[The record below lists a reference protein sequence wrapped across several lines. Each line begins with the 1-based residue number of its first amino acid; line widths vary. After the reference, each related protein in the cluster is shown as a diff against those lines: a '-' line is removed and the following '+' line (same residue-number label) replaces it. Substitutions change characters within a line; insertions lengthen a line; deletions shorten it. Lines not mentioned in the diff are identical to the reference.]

1 MRTSHRPISGG
12 AGRFIGHELAMRP
25 TLYAAEADELRSLC
39 RQVAEA
45 ALGRG
50 VGRLVDV
57 TRIDALSDQFFEQAV
72 SQCELYEVSS
82 VIGVTRAIRNL
93 VYDTG
98 GGPEDWFVFLLE
110 ILLNARKV
118 TAPSAR

>member
-1 MRTSHRPISGG
+1 MRQRFISGG
-12 AGRFIGHELAMRP
+12 VARRAGRELAMRP
-25 TLYAAEADELRSLC
+25 TLYAAEADELRALC

-50 VGRLVDV
+50 VGRLAEV
-57 TRIDALSDQFFEQAV
+57 TRVNALADQFFEQAV
-72 SQCELYEVSS
+72 SQCEIYEVSS

-98 GGPEDWFVFLLE
+98 GGPEDWFAFLLA
-110 ILLNARKV
+110 ILLGARKV
-118 TAPSAR
+118 TAVSGR